1 MKELYEVRRRHRD
14 TLDKA
19 QALLEKVQADG
30 REMTSAEETSYNGWL
45 QMADRFQKRADQL
58 EALDNRMRTLPAD
71 EGTIVSSP
79 TVDGFF
85 PSTSSTSKSE
95 WMDEKGN
102 PVRVYAHGEKMGT
115 GALSVGKFMR
125 GALTGNWQG
134 AEAEHRIFAQTTTN
148 LSSGGYA
155 IPQYLHKE
163 LIDLARAKSVLSAA
177 GARVVDLQ
185 AASNKIL
192 RVTADPTA
200 EVKVELE
207 AFNASNATFDLVE
220 FTPWTIGTYVQIS
233 KELAEDGQ
241 NFAQILEQ
249 VMSAVVANKLD
260 YLGLRGAGSTEP
272 TGIINT
278 ANINTVD
285 VSSWTYDVVL
295 DSLSELQQDNCDSS
309 NAYIVSPATN
319 NTLVKL
325 KDLQGNYL
333 TVPSDVQKLSKYV
346 TTSMQDTD
354 MVVGDF
360 SNLYLG
366 LRSGLSFEFSP
377 VAYDSFQKYALAF
390 RVVLRADWQVVRP
403 SHFCLASQNVS

>member
-1 MKELYEVRRRHRD
+1 MKELYEVRRQHRD

-45 QMADRFQKRADQL
+45 QMADRFQKKAEHL

-71 EGTIVSSP
+71 EGQVISSFDGLGSPSP
-79 TVDGFF
+79 TAK
-85 PSTSSTSKSE
+85 TSE

-102 PVRVYAHGEKMGT
+102 PVKVYSHNEKMGT

-134 AEAEHRIFAQTTTN
+134 AEAEHRIFATTTTN

-249 VMSAVVANKLD
+249 VMSAVVAAKLD

-272 TGIINT
+272 TGITNT

-333 TVPSDVQKLSKYV
+333 TVPDDVKTLSKYV
-346 TTSMQDTD
+346 TTSMQDSD
-354 MVVGDF
+354 MIVGDF

>member
-1 MKELYEVRRRHRD
+1 MKELYEVRRQHRD

-45 QMADRFQKRADQL
+45 QMADRFAKKAEHL
-58 EALDNRMRTLPAD
+58 EALDNRMKTLPAD
-71 EGTIVSSP
+71 EGQVIWSGGRDVSP
-79 TVDGFF
+79 TT
-85 PSTSSTSKSE
+85 STPANRE

-102 PVRVYAHGEKMGT
+102 PVRVYSHGEKMGT

-134 AEAEHRIFAQTTTN
+134 AEAEHRIFATTSTN
-148 LSSGGYA
+148 LSGGGYA

-177 GARVVDLQ
+177 GARIVDLQ

-200 EVKVELE
+200 QVKPELE
-207 AFNASNATFDLVE
+207 AFDASNASFDLVE
-220 FTPWTIGTYVQIS
+220 FSPWTIGTYVQIS

-249 VMSAVVANKLD
+249 VMSAVVASKLD
-260 YLGLRGAGSTEP
+260 YLGLRGVGTTEP

-278 ANINTVD
+278 ADINTVTVTD
-285 VSSWTYDVVL
+285 WNYDVVL
-295 DSLSELQQDNCDSS
+295 DSLSELQEDNCDSA

-325 KDLQGNYL
+325 KDKNDNYL
-333 TVPSDVQKLSKYV
+333 AVPNDVKTLSKYV
-346 TTSMQDTD
+346 TTSMQDSD